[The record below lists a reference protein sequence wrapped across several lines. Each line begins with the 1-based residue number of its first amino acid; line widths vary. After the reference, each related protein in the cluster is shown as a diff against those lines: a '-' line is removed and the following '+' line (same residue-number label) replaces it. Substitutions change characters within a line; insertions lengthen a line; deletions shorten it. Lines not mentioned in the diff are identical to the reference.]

1 MALQQTVME
10 RGMNDE
16 NIRNANFTNSNE
28 ETNKIG
34 ITKSTA
40 IIGRVIPRLPNIFA
54 ETSPLCLGMAQKL
67 G

>member
-40 IIGRVIPRLPNIFA
+40 IIGRVILGCQIF
-54 ETSPLCLGMAQKL
+54 LLKQVRCV
-67 G
+67 